1 MERKEMKMEALER
14 MQMLHLNE
22 DAIKDFEENDKAWK
36 SETDMGILY
45 WLTEEEEKMVK
56 EFEERTGGI
65 VYHLI
70 HNNYR
75 EIGECYSILYVSQH
89 KEEWEMDRYDLNS
102 YYPFVYVQN
111 VTDESLS
118 EFGAIGI
125 RPANSG
131 LVREC

>member
-1 MERKEMKMEALER
+1 MERNEMKKEALER

-22 DAIKDFEENDKAWK
+22 GAIKDFEENDKVWK

-45 WLTEEEEKMVK
+45 WANEKEEKMVK
-56 EFEERTGGI
+56 EFEEKTGGL

-70 HNNYR
+70 HNHYR

-89 KEEWEMDRYDLNS
+89 EEEWKMDRYDLSS
-102 YYPFVYVQN
+102 YYPFVYVEN
-111 VTDESLS
+111 IDDETLS

-125 RPANSG
+125 RPVNSG